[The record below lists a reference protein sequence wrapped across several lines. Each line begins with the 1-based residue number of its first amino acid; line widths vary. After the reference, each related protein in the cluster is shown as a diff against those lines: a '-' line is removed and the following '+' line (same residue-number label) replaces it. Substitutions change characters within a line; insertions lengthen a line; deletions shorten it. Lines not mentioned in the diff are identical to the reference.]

1 MSAEKSKRIVFEA
14 TPELMATLD
23 ETAAS
28 LGTTKIGTLRL
39 AVAILSEV
47 VRQAAHGDRLILRG
61 PDGRDRELW
70 LPQITPRTAPTPA
83 APPEDSAGG

>member
-1 MSAEKSKRIVFEA
+1 MPAEKSKRIVFEA
-14 TPELMATLD
+14 TPDLMATLE

-47 VRQAAHGDRLILRG
+47 VRQAAHGGRLILRE
-61 PDGRDRELW
+61 PDGHDRELW
-70 LPQITPRTAPTPA
+70 LPQITRDDGP
-83 APPEDSAGG
+83 SS

>member
-1 MSAEKSKRIVFEA
+1 MPAEKSKRIVFEA
-14 TPELMATLD
+14 TPDLMVTLE

-47 VRQAAHGDRLILRG
+47 VRQAAHGGRLILRE
-61 PDGRDRELW
+61 PDGHDRELW
-70 LPQITPRTAPTPA
+70 LPQITRCD
-83 APPEDSAGG
+83 PPSS

>member
-47 VRQAAHGDRLILRG
+47 VRQAAHGGRLILREL
-61 PDGRDRELW
+61 DGRDRELW
-70 LPQITPRTAPTPA
+70 LPQITPRPSPSPSE
-83 APPEDSAGG
+83 PPGDSSGE